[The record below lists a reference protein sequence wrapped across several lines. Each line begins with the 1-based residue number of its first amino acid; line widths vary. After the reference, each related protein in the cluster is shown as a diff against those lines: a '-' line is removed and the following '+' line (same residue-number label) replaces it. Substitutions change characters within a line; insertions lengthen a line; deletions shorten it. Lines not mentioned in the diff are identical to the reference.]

1 MILVPSFP
9 RHRSQGRL
17 LSLIAVALALA
28 SPTALVAQD
37 DTVTVPAPAEAVQP
51 QVTAELTPDTAVVG
65 QPLVLRIKVLVPTWL
80 PDPPGFPAL
89 DVPNV
94 IVRLPEGASG
104 PISESVGG
112 ETWSGVSRAYRL
124 YPMVPGEVSLPAQ
137 TITVTYADPDTSA
150 PVTFEA
156 SLDPVRFT
164 ATVPEG
170 AAGLDPLILA
180 SGLTLE
186 QNIEGADGPLSEGDA
201 ASRSVTAK
209 ISGTSALF
217 IPSLIPPVES
227 EAVRAY
233 PKDPSIAKAS
243 DRGVLSGSRTETVS
257 YVAQYGG
264 SVELPPISI
273 DWFNTETGT
282 VETAQLEGVTLEV
295 DAPGPPVAARFSPRQ
310 IALLVGGAILLL
322 LAAQGIRLYA
332 LPPLRRLRDKRKA
345 AWEASEAYAAR
356 QVRQAIAQK
365 DLAATHRALAT
376 WADRCPGH
384 AAQDLENALAGIGA
398 GRYRDAPDTGGD
410 WLAVSSAFQADRQ
423 RRLAGASHRVEALP
437 PLNPG

>member
-1 MILVPSFP
+1 MTAAPRSRLSRQWRVLAAVLIFAVPGP
-9 RHRSQGRL
+9 
-17 LSLIAVALALA
+17 VA
-28 SPTALVAQD
+28 AQD
-37 DTVTVPAPAEAVQP
+37 DAAATAPPAEAVQP

-80 PDPPGFPAL
+80 PDPPAFPAL

-104 PISESVGG
+104 PISDSVGG

-124 YPMVPGEVSLPAQ
+124 YPMVPGDVSLPAQ

-164 ATVPEG
+164 ATVPED

-186 QNIEGADGPLSEGDA
+186 QTIDGADGPLGEGDA

-217 IPSLIPPVES
+217 IPSLIPPVKS

-233 PKDPSIAKAS
+233 PKDPAIAETS

-273 DWFNTETGT
+273 NWFNTETGSM
-282 VETAQLEGVTLEV
+282 ETAQLEGVTLDV
-295 DAPGPPVAARFSPRQ
+295 DAPGPPVAARFTPRQ
-310 IALLVGGAILLL
+310 IALLIGGVILLL
-322 LAAQGIRLYA
+322 LVAQGLRLYA
-332 LPPLRRLRDKRKA
+332 LPPLRRLRDRRKT
-345 AWEASEAYAAR
+345 AWEASEGYAAR
-356 QVRQAIAQK
+356 GVRQAIGRK
-365 DLAATHRALAT
+365 DLSATHCALAI
-376 WADRCPGH
+376 WSDRCPGH
-384 AAQDLENALAGIGA
+384 DAPDLESALAGIGA
-398 GRYRDAPDTGGD
+398 GRYGDMPDGGGD
-410 WLAVSSAFQADRQ
+410 WSAVSAAFQAERQ
-423 RRLAGASHRVEALP
+423 RRLAGASHGAEAVP
-437 PLNPG
+437 PLNPS